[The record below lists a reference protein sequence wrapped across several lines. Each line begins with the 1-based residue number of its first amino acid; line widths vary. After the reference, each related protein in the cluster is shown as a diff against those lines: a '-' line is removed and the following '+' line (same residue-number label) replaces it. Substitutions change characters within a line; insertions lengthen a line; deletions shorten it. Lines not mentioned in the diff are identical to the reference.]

1 MTDMRRRTLLGGALA
16 VGAGIT
22 ATAAR
27 AQSLSSN
34 LPPSNAPQVNPDAE
48 ALQKA
53 LQGYDDK
60 GTLEVVPVGQDW
72 ANLHRYRAANSELMK
87 MTPNPLRTVMM
98 GDSITDNW
106 PGLSGNFFTANSLV
120 GRGIGGQTTAQMVL
134 RFTPD
139 VIRLKPRVVHILAGT
154 NDIAE
159 NQDPYDPVMTT
170 NNLQTMIS
178 LAKAN
183 GIKVIMG
190 SVPPATS
197 FAWKPK
203 ASNPHDKIIALN
215 KWILA
220 TCEAQGLIYVDY
232 WSVLVGPDGGLK
244 PELGLDSVHPNA
256 AGYAVMAPL
265 TLAAIDK
272 YLGARTELISK

>member
-1 MTDMRRRTLLGGALA
+1 MA
-16 VGAGIT
+16 
-22 ATAAR
+22 ATAAG
-27 AQSLSSN
+27 AQVLGSTN
-34 LPPSNAPQVNPDAE
+34 LPEADLQAE
-48 ALQKA
+48 ALQNA
-53 LQGYDDK
+53 LK
-60 GTLEVVPVGQDW
+60 GLDENGGGDVVPVGQDW
-72 ANLHRYRAANSELMK
+72 ANLHRYRVANAELMK
-87 MTPNPLRTVMM
+87 QPSNPLRTVMM

-134 RFTPD
+134 RFAPD

-159 NQDPYDPVMTT
+159 NQDPYDPMMTT

-183 GIKVIMG
+183 GIRVVMG

-215 KWILA
+215 KWIMA
-220 TCEAQGLIYVDY
+220 ICQAQGLIYVDY
-232 WSVLVGPDGGLK
+232 WSALVGSDGGLR

-256 AGYAVMAPL
+256 AGYAVMGPMAL
-265 TLAAIDK
+265 SAIDK
-272 YLGARTELISK
+272 YLGARKELISK